1 MCAEPET
8 LQRRSYECEKVPE
21 EFVYVRAWKVNS
33 RGKMIAICD
42 CNVIGKKVCE
52 GKLVL
57 DICRE
62 FYQGERMT
70 LEAAIDVVK
79 TATIANFVGK
89 DAVRCGIEAGL
100 VHKDAIINIGGIPH
114 AQFVQI

>member
-1 MCAEPET
+1 MPG
-8 LQRRSYECEKVPE
+8 
-21 EFVYVRAWKVNS
+21 EFVYVKAWRVS
-33 RGKMIAICD
+33 SSEMMIAVCD

-57 DICRE
+57 DVSKD

-70 LEAAIDVVK
+70 AEAAIDVLK
-79 TATIANFVGK
+79 TATVANFVGK

-100 VHKDAIINIGGIPH
+100 VHKDAVISIGGIPH

>member
-1 MCAEPET
+1 M
-8 LQRRSYECEKVPE
+8 SG
-21 EFVYVRAWKVNS
+21 EFVYVKAWKVGS
-33 RGKMIAICD
+33 REAMIAVCD
-42 CNVIGKKVCE
+42 CNVIGKRVCE

-57 DICRE
+57 DISKD

-70 LEAAIDVVK
+70 VEAAIDVLK
-79 TATIANFVGK
+79 AATVANFVGK

-100 VHKDAIINIGGIPH
+100 VHKDAVISIGGIPH

>member
-1 MCAEPET
+1 MPG
-8 LQRRSYECEKVPE
+8 
-21 EFVYVRAWKVNS
+21 EFVYVKAWKVSS
-33 RGKMIAICD
+33 RETMIAVCD

-57 DICRE
+57 DISKD

-70 LEAAIDVVK
+70 VEAAIDVLR
-79 TATIANFVGK
+79 TATVANFVGK

-100 VHKDAIINIGGIPH
+100 VHKDAVISIGGIPH